1 MSTTPVVIALF
12 GPTAVGKTAV
22 AVAVGRALRAAG
34 RDPIAV
40 SADAMQLYRGI
51 ETLTGARDALDQDE
65 LEHRLV
71 SVLPITETCSAGRFA
86 GMAHAEIDAALAAG
100 RTPVVVGG
108 TGLYLRAALTELDL
122 RPQAPP
128 ELRARLEAELTER
141 GPEAL
146 HARLAEVAPWAAE
159 RVTRRDR
166 SRLIRW
172 LELHELGELHPPTG
186 PNQLWTDET
195 RHPTRLVG
203 LVRDRDQLRA
213 RIDQRIDAMLAA
225 GAAAEV
231 RAAAAA
237 GASATARKAHGFEP
251 LLADDPERM
260 RRDTKRYV
268 KRQLT
273 WMRKL
278 PDVEVVDLTDD
289 PDPDAVAARIVAPLL
304 EGVGA
309 T

>member
-1 MSTTPVVIALF
+1 
-12 GPTAVGKTAV
+12 
-22 AVAVGRALRAAG
+22 
-34 RDPIAV
+34 
-40 SADAMQLYRGI
+40 MQVYRGI

-86 GMAHAEIDAALAAG
+86 RMAHAEIDAALVAG

-108 TGLYLRAALTELDL
+108 TGLYLRAALTALEL
-122 RPQAPP
+122 RPPAPP
-128 ELRARLEAELTER
+128 ELRARLEAELAAA

-146 HARLAEVAPWAAE
+146 HARLAAVAPWAAE
-159 RVTRRDR
+159 RVSPRDR
-166 SRLIRW
+166 SRVVRW
-172 LELHELGELHPPTG
+172 LELHELGELRPPAG
-186 PNQLWTDET
+186 PNRLWTDET

-203 LVRDRDQLRA
+203 LVRDRDEIRR
-213 RIDQRIDAMLAA
+213 RIDLRIDAMLAA
-225 GAAAEV
+225 GAADEV

-237 GASATARKAHGFEP
+237 GVSATARKAHGFEP
-251 LLADDPERM
+251 LLADDEDRM
-260 RRDTKRYV
+260 RRDTRRYV

-278 PDVEVVDLTDD
+278 PGVEVVDLTGD

-304 EGVGA
+304 A
-309 T
+309 PD